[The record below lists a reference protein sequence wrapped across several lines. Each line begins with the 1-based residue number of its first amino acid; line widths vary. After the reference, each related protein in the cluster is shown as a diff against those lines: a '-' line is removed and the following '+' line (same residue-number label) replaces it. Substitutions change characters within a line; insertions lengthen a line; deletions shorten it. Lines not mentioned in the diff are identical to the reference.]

1 MRYDINF
8 GERRILN
15 EKVII
20 KVVFIIK
27 ENLECYI

>member
-8 GERRILN
+8 CERRILN

-27 ENLECYI
+27 ENLERYI